1 MFNNTHFFLRSAITA
16 MVAATFI
23 LSSSGQ
29 ATAQNQGF
37 GTFEGLLLTLPAP
50 RESGDFDLQPFNQ
63 NGINTFRVASGFN
76 GAIFNIRELA
86 PSGALSIGPEGIG
99 IGLLALSNDASDNA
113 QAALHVVG
121 GTRNDFVVGGGPR
134 ADEPFPSA
142 RVLIEDRSSAS
153 ESRNLLELRNFGPAS
168 IRLFDN
174 NCGTGFFVSAGDDRF
189 TIGGNPSLENEPP
202 FLIENVTNGNSLAIT
217 SSGTG
222 VNTSN
227 PEASLHLTSLDSDQP
242 AFLVESNSS
251 DTQTRN
257 MIDVVNN
264 GPMIQQF
271 TDTSTAEP
279 GVFQLQARS
288 DRFSVQQV
296 GNLRAGFAV
305 FEDGAVRFVA
315 NAQPNI
321 TVTPTGSL
329 NVVGSGPG
337 GGNLNVGLGQNIG
350 QNAGNIFA
358 TGNITAQG
366 DVNVGGELNVPSD
379 VNIKEGFEEIDA
391 KEILR
396 KVKNLPITRWNY
408 IKDENDTSHVGPMAQ
423 DFAAAFELGK
433 SDKHISTIDS
443 DGISLA
449 AIKGLS
455 LIMDE
460 KDTTISAQAD
470 EIAELKS
477 ELSEIKTEL
486 RERSESISQLIENF
500 KELKEKVSELN

>member
-1 MFNNTHFFLRSAITA
+1 
-16 MVAATFI
+16 MVATTFI

-29 ATAQNQGF
+29 ATAQEF
-37 GTFEGLLLTLPAP
+37 GDFSSILLRLPP
-50 RESGDFDLQPFNQ
+50 DQESGEFSFQTRNDR
-63 NGINTFRVASGFN
+63 GINTFQVGDGFGGN
-76 GAIFNIRELA
+76 IFTIREFA
-86 PSGALSIGPEGIG
+86 PSAALSIGTGGIG
-99 IGLLALSNDASDNA
+99 IGLSTLSDVRAANP
-113 QAALHVVG
+113 QAALHI
-121 GTRNDFVVGGGPR
+121 VGGGTDGNVGDDPGTF
-134 ADEPFPSA
+134 AAAFPEA
-142 RVLIEDRSSAS
+142 KVIIEDRN
-153 ESRNLLELRNFGPAS
+153 EDGEGRTLLDLMNFGPAS
-168 IRLFDN
+168 IRFFDR

-189 TIGGNPSLENEPP
+189 TIGPDSLLGQEPP
-202 FLIENVTNGNSLAIT
+202 LLIEQFTGGTSLAIT
-217 SSGTG
+217 SSGIG

-227 PEASLHLTSLDSDQP
+227 PEARLHLTSLLDSDQP
-242 AFLVESNSS
+242 AFLVESNSIE
-251 DTQTRN
+251 TRTRN

-329 NVVGSGPG
+329 NIVGSGPG
-337 GGNLNVGLGQNIG
+337 GGNLTVGLGRDIG
-350 QNAGNIFA
+350 PNAGNILA
-358 TGNITAQG
+358 LGNITAQG

-379 VNIKEGFEEIDA
+379 VNIKEGFQEIDA

-423 DFAAAFELGK
+423 DFAAAFQLGK
-433 SDKHISTIDS
+433 SDKHISTVDS

-486 RERSESISQLIENF
+486 SERSESISELIENF